1 MTLQSL
7 SKLLPSVTTYRRI
20 DPEDVEH
27 PSARLGLE
35 VWRLRRGERRFPAR
49 EDIKPR
55 DVAQAMQH
63 LSLLKV
69 VDGDFLYRIV
79 GDAVVRAYDTPLQNR
94 KVGEISEDS
103 PSFGAIVMPLFKSV
117 VEDKTPIAIRG
128 TTGHDALMA
137 NFTDYE
143 ALFLPL
149 GPDDE
154 TVGHILVFSEHISRG
169 FGPHRS

>member
-1 MTLQSL
+1 MIPHSL
-7 SKLLPSVTTYRRI
+7 SKLLPSATTCQRI

-27 PSARLGLE
+27 PAARLGLE
-35 VWRLRRGERRFPAR
+35 VWRRQRGDRRFPAR

-55 DVAQAMQH
+55 DVAPAMQH

-69 VDGDFLYRIV
+69 TGGDFLYRIV

-103 PSFGAIVMPLFKSV
+103 PAFGAIVLPLLHSV
-117 VEDKTPIAIRG
+117 VEDRAPVAIRG

-154 TVGHILVFSEHISRG
+154 TVDHILVFSEHISRG